1 MKTVLAVLDG
11 KWVKPWG
18 LERWFSSEEHQ
29 LLTQRT
35 GVQIPAPTW
44 QLTTTVIPLS
54 GDLTPSLLVCGGRT
68 SIKKKKKKKKKVE
81 PLWQFL
87 RWSYNSILLLGMD
100 LTEFIPH
107 ITCLSS

>member
-68 SIKKKKKKKKKVE
+68 SIKKKKKKKKRSSHFGSS
-81 PLWQFL
+81 LDGLTTQFYF
-87 RWSYNSILLLGMD
+87 WVW
-100 LTEFIPH
+100 T
-107 ITCLSS
+107 